1 MSIPAR
7 TSMEWEPALF
17 LLAACLFA
25 ALLIPAEAQA
35 ATLHVRQDSGS
46 SLILIQ
52 QAINQSTN
60 GDVIIVAAGTYVE
73 NIDFMGKNIT
83 LTSESGPAATIIDG
97 SSRDSSVVVFK
108 RGETRSA
115 TIEGFTITGG
125 RGSKPFGPLSEKGG
139 GGIFALN
146 SSPTIQNNTIL
157 GNSAIRPDAGARVT
171 GTGGGIACGGEER
184 EFLSAPLIQGN
195 TIRQN
200 QAGANGGGIAACG
213 WASPTIVDNLVEQ
226 NSTVYG
232 DGGGVYLLT
241 LAEGALINSNLIISN
256 SAGDHGGGVY
266 GAVPSNLFTVS
277 CEISRNLIWRNRA
290 EAEARTGD
298 SGGGVWLATIT
309 ATVRNN
315 TIVGNQGV
323 GTDSTWGG
331 GIVVIAPCSPVIE
344 RNIIADSQ
352 NGGGIRCRGVPTPRI
367 ENNIFWH
374 NGGGSINGECSVM
387 IGDHGNIQVDPQ
399 FCNADLGDFSPAE
412 NSPALFHTAG
422 PIGAIL
428 IAGCPGVL
436 VLVTTWS
443 ALKSRMPFS
452 QAR

>member
-298 SGGGVWLATIT
+298 SGGGYGWQPLRQLFEITRSSETKEWARTAPGEVELSLLPPARQLSNETSSLIRKMVVEFAAAVCQRPESRTISSGT
-309 ATVRNN
+309 MAAVR
-315 TIVGNQGV
+315 
-323 GTDSTWGG
+323 SM
-331 GIVVIAPCSPVIE
+331 A
-344 RNIIADSQ
+344 
-352 NGGGIRCRGVPTPRI
+352 
-367 ENNIFWH
+367 
-374 NGGGSINGECSVM
+374 
-387 IGDHGNIQVDPQ
+387 
-399 FCNADLGDFSPAE
+399 NAVS
-412 NSPALFHTAG
+412 
-422 PIGAIL
+422 
-428 IAGCPGVL
+428 
-436 VLVTTWS
+436 
-443 ALKSRMPFS
+443 
-452 QAR
+452 